1 MSTSTTAIFLEII
14 DKAYNGSIK
23 LPAFQ
28 RKWKWSKKQVMAL
41 YESLRQGYPI
51 GSFLFM
57 TSEQSEKLNPKNF
70 YGSRRNDSLKS
81 NDALVLDGQQRI
93 TAGISIFYGVQEPN
107 GIEYYINVEKIIAL
121 VDAQKIDL
129 ENDADILRFS
139 NRIDLEDGYITAK
152 PKRQER
158 LTHYH
163 ESKLLWTAYLT
174 ENQSDRFDELLEG
187 ITDVKEKKILR
198 KVIRKHFKPNL
209 STTVPVI
216 NLGKEFDLSAISKIF
231 TTINTTGKLLTPFEL
246 VVAILYAEDI
256 KLEEEVAIYKSTLL
270 YYPNI
275 DRNGEVLLQTIAL
288 LANQSPKKSDL
299 PKNITGH
306 IYTQHSY
313 EAVTV
318 LEKLGEWL
326 TNGLGVGLDICN
338 NLIPYDA
345 IYAPLAIVFNSIEN
359 KKSHIDQSKA
369 KKKLKKWFIGAAL
382 DQRYQEGVHNKQSSD
397 VVEFTKWLEDDSK
410 EPEWLKEVTIS
421 ASIKRMIPNGA
432 VGRLF
437 KCMINANNPKDP
449 ILDESIGY
457 KVKYTPTELHHIFP
471 TKWVMKGLTNYNDG
485 IRVNVAFNT
494 MFLAKKTNAD
504 WLNFDPKDQINQ
516 SLLILKSVD
525 KVIEALAP
533 QFINKNAV
541 AILQKGTKTVE
552 DYEQFLEERY
562 LSFTLAIK
570 EYGFKESKE
579 DFQYE
584 DDEESADVAT

>member
-1 MSTSTTAIFLEII
+1 MSTTTTTIFLEII
-14 DKAYNGSIK
+14 DKAYDGTLK

-28 RKWKWSKKQVMAL
+28 RKWKWTKKQVMAL

-57 TSEQSEKLNPKNF
+57 TSEQLEKLNPKSF
-70 YGSRRNDSLKS
+70 YGARRSDSNQG

-93 TAGISIFYGVQEPN
+93 TAGISIFYGVQELN

-121 VDAQKIDL
+121 IDSQKLDL
-129 ENDADILRFS
+129 DNDNDILRFS
-139 NRIDLEDGYITAK
+139 KNVDLEDGYISAK

-163 ESKLLWTAYLT
+163 ENKLLWTAYLT
-174 ENQSDRFDELLEG
+174 EKQSDKFDELVEA
-187 ITDVKEKKILR
+187 ISDVKEKKILR
-198 KVIRKHFKPNL
+198 KIIRQHFKPNL

-216 NLGKEFDLSAISKIF
+216 NLGKEFDLSSISKIF

-256 KLEEEVAIYKSTLL
+256 KLEEDVSVYKSTLL

-275 DRNGEVLLQTIAL
+275 DKNGEVLLQTIAL

-306 IYTQHSY
+306 IYNQYSFH
-313 EAVTV
+313 AVGM

-326 TNGLGVGLDICN
+326 TNSVGVGLDICN

-345 IYAPLAIVFNSIEN
+345 IYAPLAIVFNFIEN
-359 KKSHIDQSKA
+359 KTTHIDQSKA
-369 KKKLKKWFIGAAL
+369 KRKLKKWFIGAAL

-397 VVEFTKWLEDDSK
+397 LVEFTRWLEDETK

-421 ASIKRMIPNGA
+421 ANVKRMIPNGA

-437 KCMINANNPKDP
+437 KCMINSNNPKDP
-449 ILDESIGY
+449 ILDESIGF

-471 TKWVMKGLTNYNDG
+471 TKWVMKGLENYDDR

-516 SLLILKSVD
+516 SLLILKSIK
-525 KVIEALAP
+525 KVEEFFAA
-533 QFINKNAV
+533 QFISEKALI
-541 AILQKGTKTVE
+541 ILQKGIKKVE
-552 DYEQFLEERY
+552 DYEQFLDERY
-562 LSFTLAIK
+562 LSFVLALK
-570 EYGFKESKE
+570 DYGFKESKE
-579 DFQYE
+579 DSQYE
-584 DDEESADVAT
+584 DDEELADIPT